1 MAEQVGLTQ
10 LVGSWRLVSLVATYT
25 DTKERIE
32 LYGPHPTGY
41 MVLSPNGRIIF
52 LFTRADRT
60 PPQTDADRATLFSA
74 MTAYTGRVRIEAED
88 RFVITVDLA
97 WDPGW
102 TGEQNSIFHPGGPPT
117 ENPDTSTDASANGQP
132 TVRGRFG
139 VGARDVTSIAGASVA
154 KVVPYIG
161 AVRSRHQ
168 VAATASLSRQHV
180 RVFAGNDETLAR
192 SRSRR
197 SKSAKARNRG
207 R

>member
-10 LVGSWRLVSLVATYT
+10 LVGSWRLVSLGATYT

-32 LYGPHPTGY
+32 FYGPHPTGY

-102 TGEQNSIFHPGGPPT
+102 TGEQIRYFTLEGHRLKIRTPAQMHPQMG
-117 ENPDTSTDASANGQP
+117 
-132 TVRGRFG
+132 
-139 VGARDVTSIAGASVA
+139 
-154 KVVPYIG
+154 
-161 AVRSRHQ
+161 
-168 VAATASLSRQHV
+168 SRQFV
-180 RVFAGNDETLAR
+180 GDLVWERET
-192 SRSRR
+192 
-197 SKSAKARNRG
+197 
-207 R
+207 